1 MFKIYF
7 VSILILFA
15 SSANARTC
23 SRLFAIEYKVSQKN
37 SIQSNLHTKLE
48 TVSNSKG
55 NVLLIHGLG
64 DDLTHLNKLSADFK
78 SAGYSVLRVDLHGHG
93 KTLERFTKSG
103 ERLPHVLPYEN
114 NVRDLTEVI
123 RALDFK
129 NPIIIGHS
137 YGGAIAHSLANN
149 LQSYRSYR
157 PTHLV
162 MLAPY
167 MRRLDYPYLTGNP
180 MIDAQTEYLGEHYM
194 RKSYREYFES
204 QKRTNIDILVD
215 AAIATTKGIRSF
227 DILSAGKKS
236 SLDFKIPL
244 LVIAGAKDEL
254 IKKDQIEG
262 FHKKLLNESYDH
274 RIFTL
279 EGDHFFPR
287 TLPRETFKVIMSELN
302 RTQSI

>member
-23 SRLFAIEYKVSQKN
+23 SNIFAIEYKVSQKN

-78 SAGYSVLRVDLHGHG
+78 TAGYSVLRVDLHGHG
-93 KTLERFTKSG
+93 KTVEHFAKSG
-103 ERLPHVLPYEN
+103 ERLPNVLPYQN
-114 NVRDLTEVI
+114 NVKDLTEVI
-123 RALDFK
+123 KTLDFK

-137 YGGAIAHSLANN
+137 YGGAIAHALANN
-149 LQSYRSYR
+149 LQSYKSFR

-162 MLAPY
+162 LLAPY

-180 MIDAQTEYLGEHYM
+180 MIDAHTEYMGEQYM

-204 QKRTNIDILVD
+204 QKREHIDLLVD
-215 AAIATTKGIRSF
+215 AAVAATKGIRSF
-227 DILSAGKKS
+227 DILSADKKS
-236 SLDFKIPL
+236 ALDFKIPL
-244 LVIAGAKDEL
+244 LVIAGTKDEL
-254 IKKDQIEG
+254 IKKDQIEK
-262 FHKKLLNESYDH
+262 FHNNLLNEGYNH
-274 RIFTL
+274 KVFTL

-287 TLPRETFKVIMSELN
+287 MMSRETFKVILSELS
-302 RTQSI
+302 RSQSI